1 MAELIKCFAS
11 DNCSNVHPK
20 IMKALE
26 QANTGYEVSY
36 GDDEYTEAALKSF
49 KEVFGESSHTYFVY
63 NGTGANTL
71 ALGSVLRPYQ
81 AVIAPYTSHI
91 SVDETGA
98 PERYSGC
105 KLIAVDC
112 EDGKLTPEHIKPYLE
127 TQGVMHHSQLKI
139 ASITNPTETGAL
151 YTLDEIQKLSD
162 FLHENDLLLHMDGA
176 RISNAAAALECTL
189 KQITADCGVD
199 VLSFGGTK
207 NGMMFGEA
215 VVFMTEEIGEDFV
228 YIRKNGT
235 QLHSKMRYI
244 SCQFEQYLKD
254 NLWLENA
261 QKANATAQYLYN
273 SFLDVKGAQPAA
285 KTECNSVFMKLS
297 DELFEKLSEKYYF
310 YQMDMDKGTKASRF
324 MCSYS
329 TSKEDVD
336 ALITLAKS

>member
-1 MAELIKCFAS
+1 MADLIKCFAS
-11 DNCSNVHPK
+11 DNCSGVHPK
-20 IMKALE
+20 VMNALE
-26 QANTGYEVSY
+26 RANSGYEISY
-36 GDDEYTEAALKSF
+36 GDDNYTESALNIF
-49 KEVFGESSHTYFVY
+49 KETFGENSHTYFVY

-71 ALGSVLRPYQ
+71 ALGSMLRPYQ

-112 EDGKLTPEHIKPYLE
+112 ENGKLTPEHIKPYLA
-127 TQGVMHHSQLKI
+127 TQGVMHHSQIKI

-151 YTLDEIQKLSD
+151 YTMDEIRRLSD
-162 FLHENDLLLHMDGA
+162 FVHEHGLVLHMDGA
-176 RISNAAAALECTL
+176 RIANAAAKLGCTF
-189 KQITADCGVD
+189 KEMTSDCGVD

-215 VVFMTEEIGEDFV
+215 VVFMNGDIGQDFM

-244 SCQFEQYLKD
+244 SCQFEEYLKEG
-254 NLWLENA
+254 LWLENA
-261 QKANATAQYLYN
+261 KAANDMAQYLYD
-273 SFLDVKGAQPAA
+273 SFLETEGAEPAA

-297 DELFEKLSEKYYF
+297 EELFGKLSQKYYF
-310 YQMDMDKGTKASRF
+310 YQMDMDGGYKAYRF

-329 TSKEDVD
+329 TKKEDVD
-336 ALITLAKS
+336 ELIALARS